1 MNKAERIRQARL
13 NANLT
18 LEELAEK
25 CQTTKQT
32 IYKYEQG
39 IVTNIPTD
47 RIEQIASATG
57 CSPEYL
63 MGWGNT
69 TTFPSGALHVVKR
82 ALPVLGKIACGEP
95 VASDQVT
102 FDSVEEVPE
111 GADYALYAEG
121 DSMTGARIYDGDLVF
136 IRQQSQVD
144 NGDIAAV
151 SIDGEITLKRFY
163 YYEETQ
169 TIQLMPENPAYRPMV
184 FTGTELKLIQ
194 VLGKAVSFKG
204 EIK

>member
-13 NANLT
+13 NAGLT
-18 LEELAEK
+18 LEELAEM
-25 CQTTKQT
+25 CGTTKQT

-47 RIEQIASATG
+47 RIELIAKATG
-57 CSPEYL
+57 CTPEYL
-63 MGWGNT
+63 MGWGEEL
-69 TTFPSGALHVVKR
+69 PQGAMRVVKR
-82 ALPVLGKIACGEP
+82 ALPILGRIACGEP
-95 VASDQVT
+95 TAADQVT
-102 FDSVEEVPE
+102 FDSVEDAPDD
-111 GADYALYAEG
+111 ADYVLYARG
-121 DSMTGARIYDGDLVF
+121 DSMTGARIFDGDLVF
-136 IRQQSQVD
+136 IRKQPQVG

-163 YYEETQ
+163 YYEEAQ

-184 FTGTELKLIQ
+184 YSGAELNKIE

-204 EIK
+204 DIK